1 MKKTDEFG
9 DRMKWYESQGTSPK
23 LDVSLPICI
32 RIDGRSFSKFTKGCE
47 RPFDSRISTAMRE
60 TCAYLVE
67 ETHAKV
73 GYVQSDEISLILYA
87 NENGSIIF
95 DGKMHK
101 LNSVL
106 ASMAAVKFYSV
117 FGGDKLPA
125 FDCRSWNV
133 PTKMEASNAIL
144 WRALDARKNSVSMA
158 CRAHNSAK
166 SMHKKNRLDQVQML
180 AEKGIDFETAYPDE
194 DKYGVF
200 YKRVTEPTFIE
211 DDIWDRIP
219 SKKKPESRYAM
230 RSRVKQIRMK
240 YFGDVADKIGFIFGR
255 DE

>member
-1 MKKTDEFG
+1 
-9 DRMKWYESQGTSPK
+9 
-23 LDVSLPICI
+23 
-32 RIDGRSFSKFTKGCE
+32 
-47 RPFDSRISTAMRE
+47 
-60 TCAYLVE
+60 
-67 ETHAKV
+67 
-73 GYVQSDEISLILYA
+73 
-87 NENGSIIF
+87 
-95 DGKMHK
+95 
-101 LNSVL
+101 
-106 ASMAAVKFYSV
+106 
-117 FGGDKLPA
+117 
-125 FDCRSWNV
+125 
-133 PTKMEASNAIL
+133 
-144 WRALDARKNSVSMA
+144 MA